1 MPGWMRRRRQEQEQE
16 GSARQPAG
24 SRSQTDNT
32 RRQEQ
37 LQAEASTDSASS
49 GSALGGL
56 GQLFGGLKERF
67 TVPPTEEEIVSLQA
81 IRAMLSSDKLGGS
94 NGTFNHG
101 DIDAVIDA
109 LKQDHAG
116 LSQEIQQHLL
126 DSGKP
131 RQARMA
137 ERAMGGGRGPL
148 KRMVRRR
155 IDSESSTMIRD
166 QLEQGLSSAG
176 VSPES
181 GAVLDTE
188 SRSLTFEELREFQ
201 QHAAVL
207 QGMQA
212 RVEEK
217 LGLGVDFPGGI
228 SQDSVDHTL
237 GGKLGVPPGG
247 RLKQPEGSSR

>member
-1 MPGWMRRRRQEQEQE
+1 MPGWMRKRRQEQEPE
-16 GSARQPAG
+16 GSTRQNAG
-24 SRSQTDNT
+24 IPSQTDNT

-37 LQAEASTDSASS
+37 LQETSSSDSASS

-56 GQLFGGLKERF
+56 SQLFGGLKDRL
-67 TVPPTEEEIVSLQA
+67 TVPPTEEEVVALQA

-94 NGTFNHG
+94 DGTFNHG
-101 DIDAVIDA
+101 DLDAVIDG

-131 RQARMA
+131 LQARMA
-137 ERAMGGGRGPL
+137 GRAMGGGRGPL

-155 IDSESSTMIRD
+155 IDSESSTMLRD
-166 QLEQGLSSAG
+166 QLDQGLTTAG

-188 SRSLTFEELREFQ
+188 PRSLTFEELRAFQ

-228 SQDSVDHTL
+228 SQDSVEHTL
-237 GGKLGVPPGG
+237 SGKLGVPPGG
-247 RLKQPEGSSR
+247 RLKQPEGTTR